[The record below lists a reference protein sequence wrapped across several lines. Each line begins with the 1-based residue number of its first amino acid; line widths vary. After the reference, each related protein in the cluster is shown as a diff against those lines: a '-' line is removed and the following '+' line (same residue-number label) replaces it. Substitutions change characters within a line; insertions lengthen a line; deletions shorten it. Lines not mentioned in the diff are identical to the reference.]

1 MMVSMAFRDPLI
13 LVLIVLIL
21 PPLLY
26 FSIRRK
32 GTSQAP
38 FPSLDTLKKLK
49 PSFFQRYRSI
59 LIILRSLSIVL
70 MVIALARPQHG
81 NEQTKVTTEGIDIVL
96 AVDISG
102 SMLAEDFEVGG
113 KRFNRLYVVKQ
124 VVKDFIG
131 KRTNDRIGLVVFAG
145 RAYTQ
150 CPMTLDYGMLLQLLE
165 KVEIGMIEDG
175 TAIGSSIGTSVERL
189 RNTKAKSKV
198 IVLLTDGRNNAGEI
212 DPFTAAEIAKTLGIK
227 IYTIGAGTKGLA
239 PFPAVDIFGNKVM
252 RQVKIDIDDAA
263 LTEIA
268 KITDGKYYRAT
279 DTESLKEIYGQIDK
293 LEKTESE
300 VTQYTEYDELFHYF
314 LLPAFGL
321 LLVEL
326 GLTKTR
332 LRKIP

>member
-13 LVLIVLIL
+13 LVLIVVIL

-150 CPMTLDYGMLLQLLE
+150 CPMTLDYGMLLHLLE

-239 PFPAVDIFGNKVM
+239 PFPAADIFGNKVM
-252 RQVKIDIDDAA
+252 RQVKIDIDDEA

-268 KITDGKYYRAT
+268 KITEGKYYRAT

-314 LLPAFGL
+314 LLPALAL
-321 LLVEL
+321 LLCEL

-332 LRKIP
+332 FRKIP